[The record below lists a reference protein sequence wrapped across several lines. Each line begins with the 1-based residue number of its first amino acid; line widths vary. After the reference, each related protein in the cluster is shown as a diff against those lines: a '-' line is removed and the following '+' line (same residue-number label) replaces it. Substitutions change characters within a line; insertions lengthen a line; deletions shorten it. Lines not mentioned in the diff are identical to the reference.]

1 MATMNPNEQHPT
13 NTSNTTN
20 TGSATSIES
29 KRAQRSER
37 TVDPA
42 QMWRSI
48 CWVTERLALSG
59 DLETHSPERG
69 RAQLQSWLDAGIT
82 DIIDVRGEH
91 SDARF
96 VAQNA
101 PHVKYHWFGTHD
113 AGYEQPDDWFAHG
126 VAAAQSVLADPNR
139 KVMVH
144 CHMGVNRGPSMGF
157 AILLSQGMNSLE
169 VLRAIRAA
177 RPIAGILYAEDAVD
191 WWHRTLGTPET
202 LAYSE
207 RRAVRAW
214 LKRNPVDVS
223 WVISR
228 IRRAEA
234 S

>member
-1 MATMNPNEQHPT
+1 MTAITPNEKSPT
-13 NTSNTTN
+13 NTNTQN
-20 TGSATSIES
+20 TGNTRKSNHVS
-29 KRAQRSER
+29 RR

-59 DLETHSPERG
+59 DLESYSRQRG
-69 RAQLQSWLDAGIT
+69 QAQLQAWIDAGIT

-91 SDARF
+91 SDERF
-96 VAQNA
+96 VAQYA
-101 PHVKYHWFGTHD
+101 PHVRYHWFGTHD
-113 AGYEQPDDWFAHG
+113 AGYEQPDAWFANG

-157 AILLSQGMNSLE
+157 AILLSQGMDSLE

-177 RPIAGILYAEDAVD
+177 RPIAGILYAEDAVE
-191 WWHRTLGTPET
+191 WWHRTIGTPET
-202 LAYSE
+202 LAYGE
-207 RRAVRAW
+207 RRKVREW
-214 LKRNPVDVS
+214 LARNPVDVS

-228 IRRAEA
+228 IRLAEA
-234 S
+234 G